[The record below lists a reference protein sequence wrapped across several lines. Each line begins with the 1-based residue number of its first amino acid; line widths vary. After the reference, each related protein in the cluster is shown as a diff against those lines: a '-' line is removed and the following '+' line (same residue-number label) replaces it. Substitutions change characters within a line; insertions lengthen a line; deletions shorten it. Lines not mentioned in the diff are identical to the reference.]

1 MKLLL
6 QIMKANKKLFFNS
19 DENINSFFLMA
30 KFAVQS
36 HVDFFC
42 SDIIHNDF
50 LEELHNNDNY
60 DIQIRKY
67 INLYIYS
74 KHVYNILSRFVYKI
88 KVKKTKKYQMTTD
101 LYFNDL
107 SLFPERQLINLL
119 ENNTIYT
126 FRLTDLINIFNDSL
140 LEIEGLF
147 PVPKNPKNP
156 YTNLH
161 FSPNNLY
168 NIYFN
173 ILKSNFHIPIIIAN
187 FFNCQ
192 FKINLLLD
200 NHYPYL
206 KDKCI
211 LKFCKEGSSYEKY
224 ENIEN
229 MFFDYRTDIEWVYI
243 PSIRSIRV
251 SEMMNYCKKLNIAL
265 KYYLLGKFSPN
276 NWTKDK
282 YYNLGKTVVKT
293 FIRNNDNLVFKPRSV
308 QNNSTLRNR
317 ITRRRT
323 TLNRLN
329 SVPPP
334 PPPPTTPPP
343 TRIAP
348 PAPPP
353 LTVINNNTLNN
364 IRNSQ
369 IVSNYNT
376 NREAIARLIEDI
388 DLSIINT
395 NAATPFSPSFQLPR
409 TPNRI

>member
-1 MKLLL
+1 
-6 QIMKANKKLFFNS
+6 
-19 DENINSFFLMA
+19 
-30 KFAVQS
+30 
-36 HVDFFC
+36 
-42 SDIIHNDF
+42 
-50 LEELHNNDNY
+50 
-60 DIQIRKY
+60 
-67 INLYIYS
+67 
-74 KHVYNILSRFVYKI
+74 
-88 KVKKTKKYQMTTD
+88 
-101 LYFNDL
+101 
-107 SLFPERQLINLL
+107 
-119 ENNTIYT
+119 
-126 FRLTDLINIFNDSL
+126 
-140 LEIEGLF
+140 
-147 PVPKNPKNP
+147 
-156 YTNLH
+156 
-161 FSPNNLY
+161 
-168 NIYFN
+168 
-173 ILKSNFHIPIIIAN
+173 
-187 FFNCQ
+187 
-192 FKINLLLD
+192 
-200 NHYPYL
+200 
-206 KDKCI
+206 
-211 LKFCKEGSSYEKY
+211 
-224 ENIEN
+224 

-334 PPPPTTPPP
+334 PPPTTPPP